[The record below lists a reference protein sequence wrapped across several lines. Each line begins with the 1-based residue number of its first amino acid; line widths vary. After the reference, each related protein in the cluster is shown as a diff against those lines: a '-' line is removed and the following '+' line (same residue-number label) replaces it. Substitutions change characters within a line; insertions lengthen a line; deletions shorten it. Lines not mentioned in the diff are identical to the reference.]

1 MVLLI
6 IVIACSF
13 TSFFLL
19 SRVSLK
25 KLYKGNWGQAD
36 AYDAVKDRINFYGNE
51 VFINNNR
58 PELRTRDV
66 STLAVFRLKENTEIV
81 FYENTKK
88 VKIYKVVSV
97 NENSNL
103 EGWYL
108 HTSIRVKANSEV
120 QMKGVLSQA
129 YNTYDIDTGEK
140 ILFEPFMLSV

>member
-19 SRVSLK
+19 SRVSFK

-36 AYDAVKDRINFYGNE
+36 AYDAVKDRVSFFGNE

-66 STLAVFRLKENTEIV
+66 SILAVFRLKENTEIV

-103 EGWYL
+103 KGWYL